1 MNEFKNEIKQ
11 GTIKQTLSEWID
23 KLSEDLELKLNM
35 DISKICIV
43 TALKDG
49 YEKGLNVSEY
59 IDENLLDY

>member
-11 GTIKQTLSEWID
+11 GTIKQTPSEWID
-23 KLSEDLELKLNM
+23 KLNEDLELKLNM

-43 TALKDG
+43 TTLKDG

>member
-1 MNEFKNEIKQ
+1 MEDFKNEIKE
-11 GTIKQTLSEWID
+11 GTIRQTPSEWLEE
-23 KLSEDLELKLNM
+23 LSEDLRLKLNI

-49 YEKGLNVSEY
+49 YEKGLNVIEY